1 MQAMKTLLVMLLAIS
16 HVASAA
22 VEPPGHREGVVAPQ
36 ADEAVSSHAPEHA
49 PPVPLL
55 WKVSDSDN
63 ALYLLGSFHLLK
75 DGDYPL
81 AADIDRAF
89 AAADH
94 LVFEISPEQ
103 LDDPATGQQFLA
115 AAAYDDAR
123 TLSDVL
129 PPRLHEK
136 LRRLMARQ
144 GGTIAQVD
152 AYEPWFVNLSLLM
165 GLSQTLGFSAEQ
177 GLDRHLMARAQ
188 AAGKPTAG
196 LETFEAQLQAL
207 DSTPM
212 AEQVV
217 GLKDFLDR
225 PQEMPGMLSE
235 LHQAWRDGDVARLD
249 ELTRLEM
256 LAKTPE
262 TYRIVN
268 VERNEAWVP
277 QLQAMLEAANDDDA
291 LVVVGALHLLGEDGV
306 VEKLREEG
314 YEIERICSA
323 CDGIVAGN

>member
-1 MQAMKTLLVMLLAIS
+1 MQAMKALLVALLAIS

-22 VEPPGHREGVVAPQ
+22 VEPPGHREGAVAPQ
-36 ADEAVSSHAPEHA
+36 ADAASPPPQPAYA

-55 WKVSDSDN
+55 WKVSDRDN

-81 AADIDRAF
+81 SPDIDRAF

-94 LVFEISPEQ
+94 LVFEISPDQ
-103 LDDPATGQQFLA
+103 LDDPASGQRFLA
-115 AAAYDDAR
+115 AAAYDGR
-123 TLSDVL
+123 QTLSDVL
-129 PPRLHEK
+129 PPRVHEK
-136 LRRLMARQ
+136 LRRLMVRQ

-152 AYEPWFVNLSLLM
+152 GYEPWFVNLSLLM
-165 GLSQTLGFSAEQ
+165 GLSQSLGFSAEQ

-188 AAGKPTAG
+188 AAGKPIAG
-196 LETFEAQLQAL
+196 LETFEDQLLAL

-225 PQEMPGMLSE
+225 PQEMPGMLGE
-235 LHQAWRDGDVARLD
+235 LHGAWREGDVARLD
-249 ELTRLEM
+249 QLARLDM
-256 LAKTPE
+256 RAKTPE

-268 VERNEAWVP
+268 VERNDAWVP
-277 QLQAMLEAANDDDA
+277 QLRAMLEAANDDDA

-306 VEKLREEG
+306 VEKLRGEG
-314 YEIERICSA
+314 YDVERICSA
-323 CDGIVAGN
+323 CEGIVAGN